1 MIIDSPLIDDFY
13 VVSKEL
19 IMAEISLT
27 EAQQRFL
34 EQFSSLVETQEIL
47 ADTELIQNLQKSIM
61 QLIQGKT
68 VSWEDAKVKLGL
80 AS

>member
-13 VVSKEL
+13 VASKEL

-61 QLIQGKT
+61 QLTQGKT